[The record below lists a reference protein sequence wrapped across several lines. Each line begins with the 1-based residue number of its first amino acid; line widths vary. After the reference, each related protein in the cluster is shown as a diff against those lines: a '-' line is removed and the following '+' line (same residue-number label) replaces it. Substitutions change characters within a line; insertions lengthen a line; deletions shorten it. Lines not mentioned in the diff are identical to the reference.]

1 MIAQHDT
8 GTGDGPITPTIV
20 AAWTFQGLFL
30 AALAWDLAS
39 EPLYLRSAGPL
50 SLQFLVEL
58 VTALPA
64 GLSAVWLIGNLRVR
78 RGARSPIDPWVRLVD
93 CISVVSITLFLGTG
107 VWILFGGPLS
117 PVGVLGGMPVQLFIA
132 YLAVA
137 PAMSGVVWLILRI
150 IGGEGQRRGLRNA
163 DQAAAKRS
171 AQL

>member
-1 MIAQHDT
+1 MAAQHDT
-8 GTGDGPITPTIV
+8 GAADGPVTPTLV

-39 EPLYLRSAGPL
+39 EPLYVRTAGPL
-50 SLQFLVEL
+50 SLQFLVDL

-64 GLSAVWLIGNLRVR
+64 GLSAVWLIGTWRGR
-78 RGARSPIDPWVRLVD
+78 RQRSNVDPWVSLVD
-93 CISVVSITLFLGTG
+93 CGAVISIAAFLATG

-117 PVGVLGGMPVQLFIA
+117 PVALLGGMPLQLFVA

-150 IGGEGQRRGLRNA
+150 VGGEGQRRGLRNA

-171 AQL
+171 PQP

>member
-1 MIAQHDT
+1 MAAQHDT
-8 GTGDGPITPTIV
+8 RAGDGPLTPTIV

-50 SLQFLVEL
+50 SLQFLADL

-64 GLSAVWLIGNLRVR
+64 GLSAIWLIGTLRGR
-78 RGARSPIDPWVRLVD
+78 RRRSPIDPWIRLVD
-93 CISVVSITLFLGTG
+93 CIAAVSIALFLGIG
-107 VWILFGGPLS
+107 LWILFGGPLS
-117 PVGVLGGMPVQLFIA
+117 PIGVLGGMPLQLFIA

-150 IGGEGQRRGLRNA
+150 VGGEGQRRGLRNA